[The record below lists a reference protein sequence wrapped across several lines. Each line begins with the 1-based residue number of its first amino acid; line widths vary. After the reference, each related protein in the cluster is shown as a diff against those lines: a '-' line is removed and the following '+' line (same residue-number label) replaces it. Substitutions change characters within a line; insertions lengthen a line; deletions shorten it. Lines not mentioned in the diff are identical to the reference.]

1 MNMPEPYPFLEQGLY
16 PCYGKDMAKVTSK
29 LQVTIPKRV
38 ADEFAIAPG
47 DEIEFIV
54 AGGSIRVIKSGA
66 RTEQQT
72 PAERLAL
79 FDRATARQKA
89 RQRTTPRRAESGGRG
104 WTRDGLY
111 DRGRTR

>member
-1 MNMPEPYPFLEQGLY
+1 
-16 PCYGKDMAKVTSK
+16 MAKVTSK

-38 ADEFAIAPG
+38 ADTYGIAPG
-47 DEIEFIV
+47 DEIEFIA
-54 AGGSIRVIKSGA
+54 AGASIRVVKSGGGPGEI
-66 RTEQQT
+66 TT
-72 PAERLAL
+72 AERLAL

-89 RQRTTPRRAESGGRG
+89 RQRAAPRATESGTRG